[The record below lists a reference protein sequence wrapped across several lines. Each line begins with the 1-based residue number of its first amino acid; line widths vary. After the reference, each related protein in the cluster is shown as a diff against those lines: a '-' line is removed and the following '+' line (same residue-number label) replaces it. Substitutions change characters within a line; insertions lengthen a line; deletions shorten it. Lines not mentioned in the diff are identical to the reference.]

1 MANGTV
7 KKPKAIKGVYERPAE
22 SGIWWINYYV
32 EGKRFREKVGR
43 RSDAVTLYQR
53 RKTDARM
60 GVKMPEVRAR
70 RAVLFEE
77 IAKDALVYS
86 KEHKASYPG
95 DCSTVGKLLPVFG
108 KVPLN
113 DITPQ
118 TIKAY
123 LDTRDD
129 LTKTTI
135 NRYRGTISMIF
146 QEAIR
151 NGKAK
156 TNPARL
162 VRLHRED
169 NSRVRFLTF
178 AEEAVIREIIRERC
192 PTHEPEMALALET
205 GMRRGEQYS
214 LEWDRVDI
222 ERRQVLLL
230 KTKNGTSRLVI
241 LTTAAVKALEELR
254 EWRNQVLKLRIKK
267 EMARAP
273 MLTTD
278 TLTTFEEQQSRSLT
292 QVCLTRYGEPMVS
305 PRAWFELVMEEAVKQ
320 NPLLHDVTWHIFRHT
335 YISRLVMAGVDLRTV
350 QELAGHKDIKM
361 TVRYAHLA
369 PAHKLAAVDRLAEY
383 RQEQEKAEAQRTSE
397 LDLAAA

>member
-1 MANGTV
+1 MANGIV
-7 KKPKAIKGVYERPAE
+7 KRPKAIKGVFERPE
-22 SGIWWINYYV
+22 GSGIWWIIYYT

-60 GVKMPEVRAR
+60 GIKMPEVRAR

-77 IAKDALVYS
+77 IAADALAYS
-86 KEHKASYPG
+86 QEHKASFPG
-95 DCSTVGKLLPVFG
+95 DRSTVGKLLPVFG
-108 KVPLN
+108 KVPLAN
-113 DITPQ
+113 ITPQ
-118 TIKAY
+118 SIKAY

-151 NGKAK
+151 NGKA
-156 TNPARL
+156 TANPARL

-169 NSRVRFLTF
+169 NSRVRFVTF
-178 AEEAVIREIIRERC
+178 AEEASIRAIIRERC
-192 PTHEPEMALALET
+192 PIHEPELTLALET
-205 GMRRGEQYS
+205 GMRRGELYS
-214 LEWDRVDI
+214 LEWDRVDV
-222 ERRQVLLL
+222 ERRQLLLL
-230 KTKNGTSRLVI
+230 KTKNGTARVVI
-241 LTTAAVKALEELR
+241 LTTAAVAALEELR
-254 EWRNQVLKLRIKK
+254 ER
-267 EMARAP
+267 
-273 MLTTD
+273 
-278 TLTTFEEQQSRSLT
+278 RSLSSPK
-292 QVCLTRYGEPMVS
+292 VCLTRYGEPMVS
-305 PRAWFELVMEEAVKQ
+305 PRAWFELVMQEAIRNDPAVK
-320 NPLLHDVTWHIFRHT
+320 DVTWHIFRHT

-383 RQEQEKAEAQRTSE
+383 RKEQETPLSRKETS
-397 LDLAAA
+397 LVTASRMLAV